1 METSHLV
8 EALAPKRRPK
18 EIKMTQP
25 TTPQPTT
32 VKFAVEGMNCG
43 SCVRHI
49 GEALS
54 EQVQVLEQD
63 IDLAAK
69 TVTVTFDPAAT
80 STDAIVKVL
89 GDEGY
94 TARPL

>member
-1 METSHLV
+1 
-8 EALAPKRRPK
+8 
-18 EIKMTQP
+18 MTQP
-25 TTPQPTT
+25 ATQQPNT
-32 VKFAVEGMNCG
+32 VTFGVDGMNCG

-54 EQVQVLEQD
+54 EHVQVLEQD

-69 TVTVTFDPAAT
+69 TVTVTFDPAVT

-89 GDEGY
+89 ADEGY